1 MDSFLSVAL
10 YIYGYKIYLNNH
22 KIYITK
28 NNHIFY
34 LMEKPN
40 LHSQRSRWHL
50 TLRALLFL
58 LMIGYGLSVRASD
71 SKVSINANGT
81 ALENVLKSIEQQTKY
96 RFIYSKETINVS
108 IPVTLNV
115 KDEALTTV
123 LDQLLTRHDIA
134 YTIDKKQIVLN
145 KKAASQS
152 HPSKQQVSKG
162 NIIKIVG
169 TVTDTK
175 GEPLIGASVIVE
187 GENKGVTTDIDGNY
201 EIDVPEG
208 GRLMFSYIGFTPE
221 KKKIDKDGRID
232 IVMSE
237 DSQLLNEVVVIGYGT
252 MDKKELT
259 SAISHVS
266 EKDFLTI
273 SSSDPA
279 MLIQGKV
286 PGVSISNTGAADPN
300 NQASIQIRGVASR
313 SAGLSP
319 LIVIDGVPGGSLA
332 NVNPNDIASFDVLK
346 DGAASAIYGTQG
358 SNGVILVTTKK
369 ASKDGTTNITYSAT
383 LSWDKVNRDLDMMSS
398 TDYREVRLPWG
409 DNGTDLGGDYDW
421 FAGVSRTGFGQK
433 HNISASGGNERA
445 NFRISAD
452 YKKSH
457 GVDLRSNRE
466 EYGGRASVGLS
477 SKGDLFNL
485 NLNLSPRLISSDAAD
500 WNVFRNAIAANPTT
514 PLMDKEDPTRYYNF
528 FGQTSAYNPVEVQKL
543 ETNHTDT
550 KMIDMDGTLKLN
562 LLPLLWT
569 GSRECPITLNTQI
582 TVAEHRYSYDQKWF
596 RPSTSTMAI
605 NAGYDGQASRSY
617 SKTRQDVLE
626 WIGNATGKFG
636 RNNIK
641 LMLGYSYQ
649 YFQNSG
655 FNAEN
660 SDFPNDGLGADNL
673 GSGEYAKDEG
683 IIGMGSY
690 KNDSKLIAFFGRIS
704 YNWDG
709 KYLLTASLRHEGSSK
724 FGKNNKWGNFPA
736 VSIGWRI
743 SNESF
748 MEPSRSWLND
758 LKIRADYGESGNQN
772 FGSYMSLATM
782 AGYGYSY
789 INGRYLQGWGASKNP
804 NPDLKWERAK
814 NWNIGLDFAMFN
826 NRFSGSLNYFR
837 RRTEDLLGDYNVSVP
852 PYMWPTAFVNV
863 GTMENSGFEFDLNVI
878 AVQSRDF
885 TYSFN
890 VIGSTMKNKFID
902 FSNTKYI
909 GQDFYN
915 MCETENPFP
924 YYYLQRIEKGQS
936 IGNFY
941 MWKYYGIDHNGD
953 WLVYNKA
960 GEVISANR
968 ATEEDKVKVGNGLP
982 KFTMSTTHTFRYR
995 NFDLALFFRGAFG
1008 FDLFNIHDFYYGT
1021 RKYSGNM
1028 LKKAYGKNFKINA
1041 TGTHAVTDYFLERGD
1056 YFKLDQ
1062 ITLGYTLNLPN
1073 VRFMNKLR
1081 IYGSVTNVF
1090 TITKFSGID
1099 PSTYPVNGLTPGAL
1113 GSCMYYPTTRQFI
1126 VGAQIDF

>member
-1 MDSFLSVAL
+1 MGKVMPVDCR
-10 YIYGYKIYLNNH
+10 NR
-22 KIYITK
+22 
-28 NNHIFY
+28 
-34 LMEKPN
+34 
-40 LHSQRSRWHL
+40 QRRV
-50 TLRALLFL
+50 LRPLLVL
-58 LMIGYGLSVRASD
+58 LMLCIGAAAHAVGN
-71 SKVSINANGT
+71 KVSLDVRNAP
-81 ALENVLKSIEQQTKY
+81 LENVLRSIENQTDY
-96 RFIYSKETINVS
+96 RFFYSKETVNVS
-108 IPVTLNV
+108 NRVSVSARNESIRS
-115 KDEALTTV
+115 V
-123 LDQLLTRHDIA
+123 LDRILPPQGISYVIENKRIALKQAPASSANKQLKAENND
-134 YTIDKKQIVLN
+134 N
-145 KKAASQS
+145 K
-152 HPSKQQVSKG
+152 VR
-162 NIIKIVG
+162 ITG
-169 TVTDTK
+169 TVTDGH
-175 GEPLIGASVIVE
+175 GEPLTGVSVMVQGERIGVI
-187 GENKGVTTDIDGNY
+187 TDIDGNY
-201 EIDVPEG
+201 EIEVPQG
-208 GRLMFSYIGFTPE
+208 SQLRFSYIGYTPE
-221 KKKIDKDGRID
+221 KKKADKSGKLDV
-232 IVMSE
+232 VMTE
-237 DSQLLNEVVVIGYGT
+237 DSQLLSEVVVIGYGT

-259 SAISHVS
+259 SAISHVG

-300 NQASIQIRGVASR
+300 NQSSIQIRGVASR
-313 SAGLSP
+313 SAGISP

-332 NVNPNDIASFDVLK
+332 NVNPNDIASFDILK

-369 ASKDGTTNITYSAT
+369 GNKDGTTTITYSAT

-398 TDYREVRLPWG
+398 ADYREIRLPWG

-421 FAGVSRTGFGQK
+421 FAGVSRTGFSQK
-433 HNISASGGNERA
+433 HNLSAAGGNERA
-445 NFRISAD
+445 NYRVSAD
-452 YKKSH
+452 FKKSH
-457 GVDLRSNRE
+457 GVDLRSDRE
-466 EYGGRASVGLS
+466 EYGARASVNLT
-477 SKGDLFNL
+477 SKNGLFNL
-485 NLNLSPRLISSDAAD
+485 NVNLSPRLISSDAAD

-514 PLMDKEDPTRYYNF
+514 PLMDKEDPTLYYNF
-528 FGQTSAYNPVEVQKL
+528 FGQTSGYNPVEVQKL
-543 ETNHTDT
+543 EKNHTDS

-569 GSRECPITLNTQI
+569 SSQECPLTVNTQL
-582 TVAEHRYSYDQKWF
+582 TFAEHRYSYDQKWF

-605 NAGYDGQASRSY
+605 NAGYDGQASQSH
-617 SKTRQDVLE
+617 STNRQDVLE
-626 WIGNATGKFG
+626 WLANATGRFG
-636 RNNIK
+636 NSNIK

-655 FNAEN
+655 FSVEN
-660 SDFPNDGLGADNL
+660 SDFANDGLGADNI
-673 GSGEYAKDEG
+673 GSGEYAKEEG
-683 IIGMGSY
+683 VIGMSSY
-690 KNDSKLIAFFGRIS
+690 KNDSKLIAFFGRVS
-704 YNWDG
+704 YDWDG

-724 FGKNNKWGNFPA
+724 FGKNHKWGNFPA
-736 VSIGWRI
+736 VSVGWRI
-743 SNESF
+743 SKEKF
-748 MEPSRSWLND
+748 MESSRTWLDD

-789 INGRYLQGWGASKNP
+789 VNGRYLQGWGASKNP
-804 NPDLKWERAK
+804 NPDLKWERAR
-814 NWNIGLDFAMFN
+814 NWNVGIDFAMFN
-826 NRFSGSLNYFR
+826 NRFSGSFNYFH

-863 GTMENSGFEFDLNVI
+863 GTMENSGFEFDLNVN

-890 VIGSTMKNKFID
+890 IVGSTMKNKFVD

-924 YYYLQRIEKGQS
+924 YYYLQRIEKGES

-941 MWKYYGIDHNGD
+941 MWKYHGIDHNGD
-953 WLVYNKA
+953 WLVYNKD
-960 GEVISANR
+960 GEVISASR

-995 NFDLALFFRGAFG
+995 NFDLSLFFRGAFG

-1028 LKKAYGKNFKINA
+1028 LKKAYGKNFKISA
-1041 TGTHAVTDYFLERGD
+1041 SGPHAATDYFLERGD

-1081 IYGSVTNVF
+1081 IYASVNNIF
-1090 TITKFSGID
+1090 TITKFSGVD
-1099 PSTYPVNGLTPGAL
+1099 PSTYPVNGLTPGAQ

>member
-1 MDSFLSVAL
+1 MEPTKPIKWHPRWYHSLRPLLVLMMLCIGTSLYASADRISLKVNNVAL
-10 YIYGYKIYLNNH
+10 A
-22 KIYITK
+22 
-28 NNHIFY
+28 
-34 LMEKPN
+34 
-40 LHSQRSRWHL
+40 SV
-50 TLRALLFL
+50 LR
-58 LMIGYGLSVRASD
+58 D
-71 SKVSINANGT
+71 
-81 ALENVLKSIEQQTKY
+81 IERQTDY
-96 RFIYSKETINVS
+96 SFSYSKESVDVS
-108 IPVTLNV
+108 VPVTLTV
-115 KDEALTTV
+115 KDEALITV
-123 LDQLLTRHDIA
+123 LDKLFAKQDIS
-134 YTIDKKQIVLN
+134 YKINKKQIVLN
-145 KKAASQS
+145 KKSASQS
-152 HPSKQQVSKG
+152 HPSKHQVSKG

-514 PLMDKEDPTRYYNF
+514 PLMDKEEPTRYYNF
-528 FGQTSAYNPVEVQKL
+528 FGQTSAYNPVEVQRL

-704 YNWDG
+704 YDWDG

-748 MEPSRSWLND
+748 MEPSHSWLND

-1099 PSTYPVNGLTPGAL
+1099 PSTYPVNGLTPGAQ

>member
-1 MDSFLSVAL
+1 MGKVMPVDCR
-10 YIYGYKIYLNNH
+10 NR
-22 KIYITK
+22 
-28 NNHIFY
+28 
-34 LMEKPN
+34 
-40 LHSQRSRWHL
+40 QRRV
-50 TLRALLFL
+50 LRPLLVL
-58 LMIGYGLSVRASD
+58 LMLCIGAAAHAVGN
-71 SKVSINANGT
+71 KVSLDVRNAP
-81 ALENVLKSIEQQTKY
+81 LENVLRSIEKQTDY
-96 RFIYSKETINVS
+96 RFFYSKETVNVS
-108 IPVTLNV
+108 NRVSVSARNESIRS
-115 KDEALTTV
+115 V
-123 LDQLLTRHDIA
+123 LDRILPPQGISYVIENKRIALKQAPASSANKQLKAENND
-134 YTIDKKQIVLN
+134 N
-145 KKAASQS
+145 K
-152 HPSKQQVSKG
+152 VR
-162 NIIKIVG
+162 ITG
-169 TVTDTK
+169 TVTDGH
-175 GEPLIGASVIVE
+175 GEPLTGVSVMVQGERIGVI
-187 GENKGVTTDIDGNY
+187 TDIDGNY
-201 EIDVPEG
+201 EIEVPQG
-208 GRLMFSYIGFTPE
+208 SQLRFSYIGYTPE
-221 KKKIDKDGRID
+221 KKKADKSGKLDV
-232 IVMSE
+232 VMTE
-237 DSQLLNEVVVIGYGT
+237 DSQLLSEVVVIGYGT

-259 SAISHVS
+259 SAISHVG

-300 NQASIQIRGVASR
+300 NQSSIQIRGVASR
-313 SAGLSP
+313 SAGISP

-332 NVNPNDIASFDVLK
+332 NVNPNDIASFDILK

-369 ASKDGTTNITYSAT
+369 GNKDGTTTITYSAT

-398 TDYREVRLPWG
+398 ADYREIRLPWG

-421 FAGVSRTGFGQK
+421 FAGVSRTGFSQK
-433 HNISASGGNERA
+433 HNLSAAGGNERA
-445 NFRISAD
+445 NYRVSAD
-452 YKKSH
+452 FKKSH
-457 GVDLRSNRE
+457 GVDLRSDRE
-466 EYGGRASVGLS
+466 EYGARASVNLT
-477 SKGDLFNL
+477 SKNGLFNL
-485 NLNLSPRLISSDAAD
+485 NVNLSPRLISSDAAD

-514 PLMDKEDPTRYYNF
+514 PLMDKEDPTLYYNF
-528 FGQTSAYNPVEVQKL
+528 FGQTSGYNPVEVQKL
-543 ETNHTDT
+543 EKNHTDS

-569 GSRECPITLNTQI
+569 SSQECPLTVNTQL
-582 TVAEHRYSYDQKWF
+582 TFAEHRYSYDQKWF

-605 NAGYDGQASRSY
+605 NAGYDGQASQSH
-617 SKTRQDVLE
+617 STNRQDVLE
-626 WIGNATGKFG
+626 WLANATGRFG
-636 RNNIK
+636 NSNIK

-655 FNAEN
+655 FSIEN
-660 SDFPNDGLGADNL
+660 SDFANDGLGADNI
-673 GSGEYAKDEG
+673 GSGEYAKEEG
-683 IIGMGSY
+683 VIGMSSY
-690 KNDSKLIAFFGRIS
+690 KNDSKLIAFFGRVS
-704 YNWDG
+704 YDWDG

-724 FGKNNKWGNFPA
+724 FGKNHKWGNFPA
-736 VSIGWRI
+736 VSVGWRI
-743 SNESF
+743 SKEKF
-748 MEPSRSWLND
+748 MESSRTWLDD

-789 INGRYLQGWGASKNP
+789 VNGRYLQGWGASKNP
-804 NPDLKWERAK
+804 NPDLKWERAR
-814 NWNIGLDFAMFN
+814 NWNVGIDFAMFN
-826 NRFSGSLNYFR
+826 NRFSGSFNYFH

-863 GTMENSGFEFDLNVI
+863 GTMENSGFEFDLNVN

-890 VIGSTMKNKFID
+890 IVGSTMKNKFVD

-924 YYYLQRIEKGQS
+924 YYYLQRIEKGES

-941 MWKYYGIDHNGD
+941 MWKYHGIDHKGD
-953 WLVYNKA
+953 WLVYNKD
-960 GEVISANR
+960 GEVISASR

-995 NFDLALFFRGAFG
+995 NFDLSLFFRGAFG

-1028 LKKAYGKNFKINA
+1028 LKKAYGKNFKISA
-1041 TGTHAVTDYFLERGD
+1041 SGPHAATDYFLERGD

-1081 IYGSVTNVF
+1081 IYASVNNIF
-1090 TITKFSGID
+1090 TITKFSGVD
-1099 PSTYPVNGLTPGAL
+1099 PSTYPVNGLTPGAQ